1 MAILTVGAG
10 SAFEFNTLASAVA
23 ASQDGDVIQVQ
34 AGTYTNDFAA
44 ITTSITIE
52 GVGGMVNLVATQQ
65 PLQKKGILIIGADGT
80 TGPDVTLDNISF
92 SGAAISDADGGNG
105 AGIRYQSGNL
115 TLNNCDFFNNQE
127 GLLGDADPAG
137 TITINNTEFSNNG
150 NASPPSS
157 GDEHNLY
164 VGAIQQLTIDNSYFT
179 DPILGH
185 DIKSRAANTTIE
197 NSRIDDPN
205 GSGSLEIDLPI
216 GGNAV
221 IENNVI
227 EKGSGAQNAAFI
239 SSGEEGNLYASSSLT
254 VLGNTFINDTGRG
267 ATGIVND
274 TTTGAIVNGN
284 TAYGLTS
291 SQLVSGPA
299 ASTTGNTFEPQSS
312 EPALDTSP
320 PYLPV
325 IPFSFACFAA
335 GTRISTDEGH
345 VPVETLYVGQHVVV
359 VRPDGAQAVQTVRW
373 IGHRSIDLTRHA
385 NPQHAMPIRIRA
397 DAFADGQPVRDL
409 LVSPDHAIYVG
420 GVLIPARL
428 LQNGASI
435 VREDRLRTVR
445 YFHVELDRHD
455 ILLAEGLPAE
465 SYLDTGNRGVFENA
479 DGPRVLHPDL
489 AADDQQARRESLSC
503 APFAADAKRVEP
515 VWRRLAIRA
524 CQLGFAVT
532 DPATTFDPALHL
544 MVDGRACWP
553 VATTSDR
560 HVFVLPR
567 SAARIR
573 VMSRMT
579 APCDVAP
586 WIEDRRGLGVAVG
599 RVVFA
604 GPTGRFDMALDHP
617 SLVDGWWAAERD
629 GSKFWRWT
637 GGNAGMP
644 LPPDVSVVEIHLA
657 GANTY
662 LRGAEGDKA
671 PLLGRSMVA

>member
-1 MAILTVGAG
+1 MATLTVGAG

-65 PLQKKGILIIGADGT
+65 PLQEKGILIIGADGT
-80 TGPDVTLDNISF
+80 TGPNVTLNNISF

-115 TLNNCDFFNNQE
+115 TLNNCDFFDNQD
-127 GLLGDADPAG
+127 GLLGDADAAG
-137 TITINNTEFSNNG
+137 TITINNTEFSGNG

-157 GDEHNLY
+157 GIEHNLY

-179 DPILGH
+179 DPITGH

-205 GSGSLEIDLPI
+205 GTGSLEIDLPN

-227 EKGSGAQNAAFI
+227 EKGSGAQSSIFI
-239 SSGEEGNLYASSSLT
+239 SSGEEGGLYASSSLT
-254 VLGNTFINDTGRG
+254 VSDNTLINDTGHG
-267 ATGIVND
+267 ATVVVND
-274 TTTGAIVNGN
+274 TPTGAIVNGN

-291 SQLVSGPA
+291 GQLVSGPA
-299 ASTTGNTFEPQSS
+299 ASTTDNTFEPQSS
-312 EPALDTSP
+312 EPALDSSQPFLPILPPSP
-320 PYLPV
+320 
-325 IPFSFACFAA
+325 ACFTA
-335 GTRISTDEGH
+335 GTRISTDRGM
-345 VPVETLYVGQHVVV
+345 VPVEALRVGQHVVV
-359 VRPDGAQAVQTVRW
+359 VRPDGTRAVQSIRW

-385 NPQHAMPIRIRA
+385 NPEYAMPIRIRT

-409 LVSPDHAIYVG
+409 VVSPDHAIYVG
-420 GVLIPARL
+420 GMLIPARL

-455 ILLAEGLPAE
+455 IILAEGLPTE

-479 DGPRVLHPDL
+479 DGPLVLHPDL
-489 AADDQQARRESLSC
+489 TADDEQARRESLSC
-503 APFAADAKRVEP
+503 APFVADAERVEP
-515 VWRRLAIRA
+515 VWRRLATRA
-524 CQLGFAVT
+524 CQLGFAVI
-532 DPATTFDPALHL
+532 DPATTSDPALHL

-553 VATTSDR
+553 VATTNDR

-567 SAARIR
+567 SAVGIR
-573 VMSRMT
+573 VVSRVA

-604 GPTGRFDMALDHP
+604 GPAGRFDVAVDHP
-617 SLVDGWWAAERD
+617 SLLDGWWAAERD

-637 GGNAGMP
+637 GGNAGML
-644 LPPDVSVVEIHLA
+644 LPPDVSTVEIHLA

-671 PLLGRSMVA
+671 QSLGRSMVA